1 MDRFLSRKLLMALA
15 SVASIL
21 LGDYSINGTVHQETL
36 MATAGIVIAYLAAQG
51 WVDGKEK
58 KEKKDE

>member
-1 MDRFLSRKLLMALA
+1 MGKFISRKLLMALA

-36 MATAGIVIAYLAAQG
+36 MAVAGIVITYLAAQG
-51 WVDGKEK
+51 WIDGKEK
-58 KEKKDE
+58 KDE